1 MRESL
6 YKEIEKFKNSWP
18 VEEQA
23 KSRVRKPDM
32 PFYGEEILEMAVSAI
47 LAGEN
52 LLLCGDK
59 ATGKNILAENLA
71 WLFGRPVYNIS
82 FHVNTDSSTPD
93 RNGYFCKQQS
103 VSAERSGVPVRH
115 FRGIWNFR

>member
-47 LAGEN
+47 LAGKI
-52 LLLCGDK
+52 CYC
-59 ATGKNILAENLA
+59 AEIKLQEKIF
-71 WLFGRPVYNIS
+71 WQKTLPG
-82 FHVNTDSSTPD
+82 
-93 RNGYFCKQQS
+93 CL
-103 VSAERSGVPVRH
+103 GVRCTTFPSM
-115 FRGIWNFR
+115 

>member
-32 PFYGEEILEMAVSAI
+32 SFYGEEILEMAVSAI

-59 ATGKNILAENLA
+59 ATGKNILAKILA

-82 FHVNTDSSTPD
+82 FHVNTDSSSLLE
-93 RNGYFCKQQS
+93 RYVCKQRS
-103 VSAERSGVPVRH
+103 VPAERSGIPVRH

>member
-1 MRESL
+1 MENLSRKKLKKTENPKMRESL

-71 WLFGRPVYNIS
+71 
-82 FHVNTDSSTPD
+82 
-93 RNGYFCKQQS
+93 
-103 VSAERSGVPVRH
+103 
-115 FRGIWNFR
+115 